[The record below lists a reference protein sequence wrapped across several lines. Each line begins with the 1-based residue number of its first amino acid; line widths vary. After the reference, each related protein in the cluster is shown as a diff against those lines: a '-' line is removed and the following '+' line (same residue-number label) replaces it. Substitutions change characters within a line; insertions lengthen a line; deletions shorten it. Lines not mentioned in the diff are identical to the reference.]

1 MHACAHIYAYTVT
14 HVCVH
19 IHPHIYEKRPL
30 IVNANQIGKRDFHAG
45 DKLLSAFRHDPH
57 FEVKFPE
64 CAPMAKRKN
73 MMESYFFKLFQNVS
87 NFLIAAV
94 QTVLTYFVPCHILFY
109 QPAPIFWGPP

>member
-1 MHACAHIYAYTVT
+1 MSLSS
-14 HVCVH
+14 
-19 IHPHIYEKRPL
+19 EKRPL

-64 CAPMAKRKN
+64 CASMAKRKTCWN
-73 MMESYFFKLFQNVS
+73 HFSNYFKMSHF
-87 NFLIAAV
+87 FLIAAV

-109 QPAPIFWGPP
+109 QPAPIFWGPS